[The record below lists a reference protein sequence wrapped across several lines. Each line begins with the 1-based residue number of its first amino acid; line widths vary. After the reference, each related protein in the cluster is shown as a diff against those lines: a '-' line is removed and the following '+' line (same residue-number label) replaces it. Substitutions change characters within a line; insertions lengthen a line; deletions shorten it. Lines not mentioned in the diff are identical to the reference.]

1 MFLLLLL
8 LLVFLLFLIFLV
20 EHEHERQNMTRKA
33 GFWLLLLPLIG
44 LAAIY
49 FSESE
54 KMIETTSNI
63 VVVVLVVVSISGLFW
78 IC

>member
-1 MFLLLLL
+1 
-8 LLVFLLFLIFLV
+8 
-20 EHEHERQNMTRKA
+20 MTRKA

-63 VVVVLVVVSISGLFW
+63 VVVVLVVSISGLFW
-78 IC
+78 ICLE